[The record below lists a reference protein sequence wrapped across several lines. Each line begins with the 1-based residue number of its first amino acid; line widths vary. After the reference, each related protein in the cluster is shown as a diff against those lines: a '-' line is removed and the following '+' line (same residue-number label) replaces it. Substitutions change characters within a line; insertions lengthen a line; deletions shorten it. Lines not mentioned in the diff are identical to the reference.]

1 MIIALRLI
9 AIFKLFLV
17 VKIVSILSET
27 KVKKSKIIK
36 KEVEDSIND
45 DELTRLDRLKT
56 GRRNF
61 S

>member
-1 MIIALRLI
+1 MDYSVYLCMS
-9 AIFKLFLV
+9 KLADS
-17 VKIVSILSET
+17 KS
-27 KVKKSKIIK
+27 KKSKKIK
-36 KEVEDSIND
+36 QEVEENVHD

>member
-1 MIIALRLI
+1 M
-9 AIFKLFLV
+9 
-17 VKIVSILSET
+17 SET
-27 KVKKSKIIK
+27 KVRKSKNVK
-36 KEVEDSIND
+36 KEVEDEIND

>member
-1 MIIALRLI
+1 VVI
-9 AIFKLFLV
+9 AIFKQFLV
-17 VKIVSILSET
+17 VTNTVVEMSET
-27 KVKKSKIIK
+27 KVKKSKNIK
-36 KEVEDSIND
+36 KEIEDDIHD

>member
-1 MIIALRLI
+1 M
-9 AIFKLFLV
+9 
-17 VKIVSILSET
+17 SET
-27 KVKKSKIIK
+27 KVKKSKSVK
-36 KEVEDSIND
+36 KEVEDEINY

>member
-1 MIIALRLI
+1 M
-9 AIFKLFLV
+9 
-17 VKIVSILSET
+17 SET
-27 KVKKSKIIK
+27 KVKKSKNVK
-36 KEVEDSIND
+36 NEVEDEIND

>member
-1 MIIALRLI
+1 M
-9 AIFKLFLV
+9 FKLFLV
-17 VKIVSILSET
+17 LSLVIILSET

-36 KEVEDSIND
+36 KEVEDSVND

>member
-1 MIIALRLI
+1 M
-9 AIFKLFLV
+9 
-17 VKIVSILSET
+17 SET
-27 KVKKSKIIK
+27 KVKKSKKIK
-36 KEVEDSIND
+36 KEVEEEFND

>member
-1 MIIALRLI
+1 M
-9 AIFKLFLV
+9 
-17 VKIVSILSET
+17 SET

-36 KEVEDSIND
+36 KEIEEDIND
-45 DELTRLDRLKT
+45 EELTRLDRLKT

>member
-1 MIIALRLI
+1 MI
-9 AIFKLFLV
+9 
-17 VKIVSILSET
+17 ILSET

-36 KEVEDSIND
+36 KEIEDDVND

>member
-1 MIIALRLI
+1 MII
-9 AIFKLFLV
+9 V
-17 VKIVSILSET
+17 SET

-36 KEVEDSIND
+36 KEIEDDIND

>member
-1 MIIALRLI
+1 M
-9 AIFKLFLV
+9 
-17 VKIVSILSET
+17 SET
-27 KVKKSKIIK
+27 KVKKSKSIK
-36 KEVEDSIND
+36 KQVEDEIDD

>member
-1 MIIALRLI
+1 MA
-9 AIFKLFLV
+9 
-17 VKIVSILSET
+17 ET
-27 KVKKSKIIK
+27 KVKKSKSVK
-36 KEVEDSIND
+36 KEVEDEIND

>member
-1 MIIALRLI
+1 M
-9 AIFKLFLV
+9 
-17 VKIVSILSET
+17 SET
-27 KVKKSKIIK
+27 KVKKSKSVK
-36 KEVEDSIND
+36 NEVEDEIND

>member
-1 MIIALRLI
+1 M
-9 AIFKLFLV
+9 FKLFLV
-17 VKIVSILSET
+17 VSLVIILSET

>member
-1 MIIALRLI
+1 
-9 AIFKLFLV
+9 V
-17 VKIVSILSET
+17 T
-27 KVKKSKIIK
+27 KVKKSKKIK

>member
-1 MIIALRLI
+1 M
-9 AIFKLFLV
+9 
-17 VKIVSILSET
+17 SET
-27 KVKKSKIIK
+27 KVKKSKSIK
-36 KEVEDSIND
+36 KQVEDEIND

>member
-1 MIIALRLI
+1 MW
-9 AIFKLFLV
+9 
-17 VKIVSILSET
+17 SNLSET

-36 KEVEDSIND
+36 KEIEEDVND
-45 DELTRLDRLKT
+45 EELTRLDRLKT

>member
-1 MIIALRLI
+1 M
-9 AIFKLFLV
+9 FNLFLV
-17 VKIVSILSET
+17 LSLVIILSET

-36 KEVEDSIND
+36 KEIEDDIND

>member
-1 MIIALRLI
+1 MA
-9 AIFKLFLV
+9 
-17 VKIVSILSET
+17 ET
-27 KVKKSKIIK
+27 KVKKSKNVK
-36 KEVEDSIND
+36 NEVEDEIND

>member
-1 MIIALRLI
+1 M
-9 AIFKLFLV
+9 
-17 VKIVSILSET
+17 SET
-27 KVKKSKIIK
+27 KVKKSKNVK
-36 KEVEDSIND
+36 KEVEDEIND

>member
-1 MIIALRLI
+1 
-9 AIFKLFLV
+9 V
-17 VKIVSILSET
+17 VRIVIILSET

>member
-1 MIIALRLI
+1 M
-9 AIFKLFLV
+9 
-17 VKIVSILSET
+17 SET
-27 KVKKSKIIK
+27 KVKKSKSVK
-36 KEVEDSIND
+36 KEVEDEIND

>member
-1 MIIALRLI
+1 MWSNLSQS
-9 AIFKLFLV
+9 
-17 VKIVSILSET
+17 KI
-27 KVKKSKIIK
+27 KKSKIIK
-36 KEVEDSIND
+36 KEVEDQVND

>member
-1 MIIALRLI
+1 M
-9 AIFKLFLV
+9 
-17 VKIVSILSET
+17 SET
-27 KVKKSKIIK
+27 KVKKSKNVK
-36 KEVEDSIND
+36 KEVEDEIDD

>member
-1 MIIALRLI
+1 M
-9 AIFKLFLV
+9 
-17 VKIVSILSET
+17 SET
-27 KVKKSKIIK
+27 KVKKSKNIK
-36 KEVEDSIND
+36 KEVEEEIND